1 MDVRVE
7 PYRKLSAKAFML
19 LNCDVGEDTWESRG
33 LQGCQSSQSKR
44 KKSWI
49 FIERTDAEA
58 ETPILWSP
66 DAKNWLLGKKPDA
79 GKDWRQEEKG
89 TTGWDGWIALLSP
102 LTWVWASSRNW
113 WWRDKPVMLQ
123 SMKLQSWT
131 WLSNWTELNLCG
143 CKYIYNYY
151 IFFSDWFLDHCVVS
165 FLSLLI
171 SSFQSLSCVRL
182 FVTPWI
188 AARQASLSIT
198 NSRVYQNSCPVSWW
212 YYPVVSSSVVPLSSC
227 PQSFPASGSLPMS
240 QLFAWGG
247 QSIGVS
253 ASASVLPMNTQDSSP
268 SGWTG
273 WISLQSK
280 GLSRVFSNTTDQKH
294 QFFSAQLYISY
305 LFFFYQTPQ
314 IHTHIHV
321 HSRAHK
327 HTNSLH

>member
-188 AARQASLSIT
+188 AARQVSLSIN
-198 NSRVYQNSCPVSWW
+198 NSW
-212 YYPVVSSSVVPLSSC
+212 
-227 PQSFPASGSLPMS
+227 
-240 QLFAWGG
+240 
-247 QSIGVS
+247 
-253 ASASVLPMNTQDSSP
+253 SSP
-268 SGWTG
+268 KLMS
-273 WISLQSK
+273 IESVMPSNHFIFCCPLLLLPSMIP
-280 GLSRVFSNTTDQKH
+280 SIRVFSNELVLHMRWPKYWN
-294 QFFSAQLYISY
+294 FSFSVSPSERLLLNYKRCQDSWPPEEKNSIWGQRQGLITQN
-305 LFFFYQTPQ
+305 FCVIEFY
-314 IHTHIHV
+314 
-321 HSRAHK
+321 
-327 HTNSLH
+327 